1 MNLAAEMC
9 RSARFFAASTP
20 EEMVNLAVET
30 GIFIGVDDFRALL
43 TSGNIERWLVRGED
57 RANSFVHLK
66 KIFSI

>member
-1 MNLAAEMC
+1 
-9 RSARFFAASTP
+9 
-20 EEMVNLAVET
+20 MVNLAVET